1 MIAAKEVKNLRDLTG
16 ASMMQ
21 CKKALEESSGNIEKA
36 VKILQKNSSK
46 VAGKKQG
53 RSANEG
59 YIGCY
64 VHSNGKIGVLVEV
77 NCETDFVA
85 RGNEFR
91 EFVHILAMHIAA
103 VNPNYVSYDEIDADI
118 IKSKKEEFMDEAKKE
133 NKPPG
138 ITQKIVEGKTK
149 KYFDEICLLN
159 QPFVK
164 DPDKTIGE
172 LMTEKIAKFGEN
184 IKIKRF
190 IRFGI

>member
-1 MIAAKEVKNLRDLTG
+1 MITAKEVKNLRDLTG

-21 CKKALEESSGNIEKA
+21 CKRALEESSGNVEKS
-36 VKILQKNSSK
+36 VKMLQKNSSK
-46 VAGKKQG
+46 VAGKKQD

-91 EFVHILAMHIAA
+91 EFVHDLAMHIAA
-103 VNPNYVSYDEIDADI
+103 VNPDYISYDEIVPDI
-118 IKSKKEEFMDEAKKE
+118 IKSKKDEFMEKAKKE
-133 NKPPG
+133 NKLPE
-138 ITQKIVEGKTK
+138 ITQKIVEGKIK

-164 DPDKTIGE
+164 DANRTISD
-172 LMTEKIAKFGEN
+172 LTAEKIARFGEN

-190 IRFGI
+190 VRFEM

>member
-1 MIAAKEVKNLRDLTG
+1 
-16 ASMMQ
+16 MQ

-36 VKILQKNSSK
+36 MKMLQKNSSK

-53 RSANEG
+53 RSASEG

-91 EFVHILAMHIAA
+91 EFVHNLAMHIAA
-103 VNPNYVSYDEIDADI
+103 VNPEYVSYDEIGADI
-118 IKSKKEEFMDEAKKE
+118 IKSKKEEFMKEAKKE
-133 NKPPG
+133 NKPPE
-138 ITQKIVEGKTK
+138 ITQKIVEGKVK

-164 DPDKTIGE
+164 DPDKTMGE
-172 LMTEKIAKFGEN
+172 LTTEKIAKFGEN

-190 IRFGI
+190 VRFEM